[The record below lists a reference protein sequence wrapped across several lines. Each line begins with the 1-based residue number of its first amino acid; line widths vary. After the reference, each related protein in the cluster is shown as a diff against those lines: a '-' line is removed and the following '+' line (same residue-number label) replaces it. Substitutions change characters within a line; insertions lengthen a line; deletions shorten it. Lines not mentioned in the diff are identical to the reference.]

1 MLAWPSSIFSV
12 AITEQ
17 DHGDPTTAA
26 DCCPQVSDYGP
37 LIGLRTLTMLF
48 RTIGALFDIER
59 GINGLAADERLRIR
73 KEQSARRF

>member
-1 MLAWPSSIFSV
+1 
-12 AITEQ
+12 
-17 DHGDPTTAA
+17 
-26 DCCPQVSDYGP
+26 
-37 LIGLRTLTMLF
+37 MLF